1 MSAALR
7 LKPNQDK
14 RLRAGHLWVYSNEI
28 DTKETPLKGLTPGQ
42 PVVIE
47 NAQGKFVAHAYA
59 NPNSLICARL
69 VSRDPK
75 HEFTQ
80 SLIVHRLKIALSLR
94 ERFTPEPFYRWVF
107 GEADGLPG
115 LVIDRFGDH
124 VVVQLT
130 TAGMEFM
137 KADVIDAIVKVISPR
152 SILFKNDSSIRELE
166 GIERYI
172 EVGMGEVPDR
182 VQLREAGVTFE
193 VALAEGQK
201 NRLVLRP
208 SI

>member
-1 MSAALR
+1 
-7 LKPNQDK
+7 
-14 RLRAGHLWVYSNEI
+14 
-28 DTKETPLKGLTPGQ
+28 
-42 PVVIE
+42 
-47 NAQGKFVAHAYA
+47 
-59 NPNSLICARL
+59 
-69 VSRDPK
+69 
-75 HEFTQ
+75 
-80 SLIVHRLKIALSLR
+80 
-94 ERFTPEPFYRWVF
+94 
-107 GEADGLPG
+107 
-115 LVIDRFGDH
+115 
-124 VVVQLT
+124 
-130 TAGMEFM
+130 MELM